1 MMRTTLDIDD
11 NLLAIA
17 RVRAREKGISIGAAV
32 SELMRRGLEVPRTRS
47 KRGFPVFQMPPD
59 APVITDE
66 IVARYRDDDPSDA

>member
-1 MMRTTLDIDD
+1 MRTTLDIDD
-11 NLLAIA
+11 NMLAVA

-32 SELMRRGLEVPRTRS
+32 SEIMRRGLEVPRTRS

-66 IVARYRDDDPSDA
+66 IVARYRDDDPFDE